1 MSKKGKIN
9 FEKSQPVHKSPD
21 LSKMQEVIIDSRT
34 RIYVSPDVD
43 PEEARKRYLARLAAR

>member
-21 LSKMQEVIIDSRT
+21 LSKMQEVVIDSRT

-43 PEEARKRYLARLAAR
+43 PDEARKRYLARLAAR